1 MSSVAPG
8 YLNKNRVALVI
19 LESVIIVLS
28 MAVII
33 ETSYYLLKHYR
44 QFLIITKDNVYVAI
58 LFLFLVQLISLAL
71 GLYSKDLRENFKG
84 IYQRIFIS
92 FLLATLGTIWFF
104 GIAVDNLIGMLP
116 ICLSAVVTFF
126 IICSLRYQLLHLTVC
141 HSIKRKILVLGAGK
155 RAAVI
160 EERTR
165 READRRQ
172 FTIHAYVK
180 STGDDNDMIQRDCV
194 IELDQALGDYVSA
207 HAIDQIVIA
216 CDERRNNLPFAELT
230 SCKLKGVSVVDV
242 LSFVEDETGQ

>member
-126 IICSLRYQLLHLTVC
+126 IICDLL
-141 HSIKRKILVLGAGK
+141 
-155 RAAVI
+155 
-160 EERTR
+160 
-165 READRRQ
+165 
-172 FTIHAYVK
+172 
-180 STGDDNDMIQRDCV
+180 
-194 IELDQALGDYVSA
+194 
-207 HAIDQIVIA
+207 
-216 CDERRNNLPFAELT
+216 
-230 SCKLKGVSVVDV
+230 DV
-242 LSFVEDETGQ
+242 FL